1 MSDTTMRDTRQI
13 DLGGVKIGGGAPVS
27 IQSMTNR
34 PSDDATGTLEQIG
47 RLAAAGCDIVRVAV
61 PNRACLPA
69 IRRICEES
77 PLPVVGDIHFDHQLA
92 LAALEAGCAAIRVN
106 PGNML
111 NVSAVREVAR
121 RAAELGRVV
130 RIGVNG
136 GSLSAAALER
146 HGRGVEALVESAL
159 EYVRVF
165 EEEGCTALKVSL
177 KSSDVRVSVEACR
190 RFAARSDLP
199 LHLGVTEAGPVS
211 CGVIKSA
218 IGIGAL
224 LLDGIG
230 ETIRVSLTADPVEEV
245 RAAKRI
251 LAACGLREQRP
262 EIISCPTCG
271 RTRIAL
277 LPLVSRVE
285 RAIEELQERGVRFGA
300 RRIAIMGCEVN
311 GPGEA
316 KGADFGIAGGLGKGI
331 LFRHGEKVRDVPED
345 RLFET
350 LMEELMATAHT

>member
-1 MSDTTMRDTRQI
+1 MKASKRATRQLQ
-13 DLGGVKIGGGAPVS
+13 LGGVLIGGDAPVS
-27 IQSMTNR
+27 IQSMTNCR
-34 PSDDATGTLEQIG
+34 AEDAEGTLAQIR
-47 RLAAAGCDIVRVAV
+47 RLQAAGCDLVRVAV
-61 PNRACLPA
+61 PNRACIEA
-69 IRRICEES
+69 IARVCAES
-77 PLPVVGDIHFDHQLA
+77 PLPVIGDIHFDHQLA
-92 LAALEAGCAAIRVN
+92 LLAMEAGCAGIRVN

-111 NVSAVREVAR
+111 HAEAVREVAR
-121 RAAELGRVV
+121 RAASRGCAV

-136 GSLSAAALER
+136 GSLSAAALAR
-146 HGRGVEALVESAL
+146 HGRGVSALVASAL
-159 EYVRVF
+159 EYVRLF
-165 EEEGCTALKVSL
+165 EEEGCHALKVSL
-177 KSSDVRVSVEACR
+177 KSSDVRVSVAACR
-190 RFAARSDLP
+190 RFAEESDLP

-218 IGIGAL
+218 VGIGAL

-230 ETIRVSLTADPVEEV
+230 ETLRVSLTADPVEEV

-262 EIISCPTCG
+262 EIVSCPTCG

-285 RAIEELQERGVRFGA
+285 QAIEEMQERGVRFTA

-316 KGADFGIAGGLGKGI
+316 RDADFGVAGGLGKGI
-331 LFRHGEKVRDVPED
+331 LFRHGEKVCDVPED
-345 RLFET
+345 KLFET
-350 LMEELMATAHT
+350 LMAELLSTAD

>member
-1 MSDTTMRDTRQI
+1 MTMRDTRQI

-34 PSDDATGTLEQIG
+34 PSDDAAGTLEQIG

-69 IRRICEES
+69 IRRVCAES

-92 LAALEAGCAAIRVN
+92 LAALEGGGAASRVT

-136 GSLSAAALER
+136 GSLSAAARER
-146 HGRGVEALVESAL
+146 HGHGVEALVESAL
-159 EYVRVF
+159 EYVRLF
-165 EEEGCTALKVSL
+165 EAEGCTARKVSL

-190 RFAARSDLP
+190 RFAERSDLP

-262 EIISCPTCG
+262 EIVSCPTCG

-316 KGADFGIAGGLGKGI
+316 KDADFGIAGGLGKGI

-350 LMEELMATAHT
+350 LMDELMATALS

>member
-1 MSDTTMRDTRQI
+1 MRDTRQI
-13 DLGGVKIGGGAPVS
+13 DLGGVRIGGGAPVS

-92 LAALEAGCAAIRVN
+92 LAALDAGCAAIRVN

>member
-1 MSDTTMRDTRQI
+1 MRDTRQI

-92 LAALEAGCAAIRVN
+92 LAALDAGCAAIRVN